1 MILDIDVLKHKH
13 FQQERITDGFYTNP
27 SQMHDEMGP
36 CTYIQQQTEAR
47 NDIVSR
53 ATDAHITQLRVMI

>member
-47 NDIVSR
+47 NDIVS
-53 ATDAHITQLRVMI
+53 I